1 MIPDDYKSQ
10 CDYFRELLM
19 KIADGD
25 MALPLPAG
33 SINLPQSTTKGQQ
46 KIMTRTKRGVG
57 TGTILNEDEGKS
69 LDTV

>member
-10 CDYFRELLM
+10 CDYFRDLLM

-33 SINLPQSTTKGQQ
+33 SINLPRSSTKGQE
-46 KIMTRTKRGVG
+46 KIFSRTKRGVG
-57 TGTILNEDEGKS
+57 TGTVLNEDEDKT
-69 LDTV
+69 LDVV